1 MTEVIFLG
9 VGGAM
14 AVDPADNHTAL
25 VVRHENLVL
34 LLDCGPTI
42 MRQLENTGLTAGD
55 PTHVIISHQ
64 HGDHT
69 LGLPMLLLNRVLFWP
84 KRPLLVLAMPPVL
97 TMLQELTRLA
107 YPDLSR
113 HLAKTVEFVALNE
126 NEGHH
131 VLPKAAGVS
140 YATAPAQHSVPAW
153 GLRLTFGAPANCS
166 LVYSGDTAPTPA
178 MAELAAG
185 ADLLVHDTFFL
196 TPPPEGYVGH
206 SAAAHVGAIAA
217 AASVGTLALVHR
229 EHTEPTYAEQY
240 CAAAHAYFG
249 GRVMAPA
256 AGDTFRM

>member
-25 VVRHENLVL
+25 VVRHEEYTL
-34 LLDCGPTI
+34 LLDCGPAI
-42 MRQLENTGLTAGD
+42 MRLLERGGVTAGD
-55 PTHVIISHQ
+55 PTHVIVSHQ

-84 KRPLLVLAMPPVL
+84 ERPLLVLAMPPVL
-97 TMLQELTRLA
+97 AILQELTRLA

-113 HLAKTVEFVALNE
+113 HLAKTVEFVALDE
-126 NEGHH
+126 SKGDHA
-131 VLPKAAGVS
+131 LPQAAGIS
-140 YATAPAQHSVPAW
+140 YATAPGKHSVPTW
-153 GLRLTFGAPANCS
+153 GLRLIFGTPANRS

-185 ADLLVHDTFFL
+185 ADLLIHDTFFL
-196 TPPPEGYVGH
+196 TPPATSHVVH
-206 SAAAHVGAIAA
+206 SSAAQVGAIAA
-217 AASVGTLALVHR
+217 AAGVSALALVHR
-229 EHTEPTYAEQY
+229 EHTAPGYADAY
-240 CAAAHAYFG
+240 CMAARTHFG
-249 GRVMAPA
+249 GRIVAPA